1 MPTHTALTKDEK
13 AHLFDKMIATH
24 LIEWRVGQRL
34 IDGQMVER
42 TYIEHGQNKDML
54 VVED

>member
-24 LIEWRVGQRL
+24 LIEWRVGKRL